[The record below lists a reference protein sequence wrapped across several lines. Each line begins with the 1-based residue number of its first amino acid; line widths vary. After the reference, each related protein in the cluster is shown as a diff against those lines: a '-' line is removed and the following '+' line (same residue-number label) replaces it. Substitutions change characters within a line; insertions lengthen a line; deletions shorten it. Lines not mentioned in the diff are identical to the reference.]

1 MTPLITT
8 SHRTS
13 NPYEEAFGYSR
24 AVRRGNQIFV
34 SGTTSVSTNSPIPI
48 ILHAGDAY
56 RQTTTALHES
66 ICAIEKLGGKKE
78 DVVRG
83 KLFVRHHEDCDLV
96 GRAMKDILSGEGVAW
111 AATMIVGVSFV
122 SEGMLVEV
130 ELDAVVG

>member
-13 NPYEEAFGYSR
+13 NPYEAVFGYSR

-34 SGTTSVSTNSPIPI
+34 SGTTSVSTSSSSSSSSPTPI

-56 RQTTTALHES
+56 QQTTTALHES

-78 DVVRG
+78 DVVRV
-83 KLFVRHHEDCDLV
+83 KLF
-96 GRAMKDILSGEGVAW
+96 GAAW

-122 SEGMLVEV
+122 SEEMLVEV